1 MLKSLDSECKSCA
14 PITPIECITN
24 CRVYKLKNELR
35 CLRKTLDAP
44 DYIKDLFNAL
54 KNETRLTILQ
64 TFVKGRYSP
73 SQLQLE
79 LKNSGQNHSLKVISE
94 EYLRPLETLGLVNK
108 SVDQYQL
115 TLFGGRLTKL
125 LGCFPDFALKLP
137 AHSECYEEAV
147 IQHLLTGPKTFE
159 GIEAVI
165 PLRNVSRTLKRLRS
179 AQLIKTPT
187 EREYVF
193 FFKTIRASD
202 KETLTITQRKIYDAI
217 TTEGIPAGKLACQTR
232 FSLRVTYECLKH
244 LRGKKLAFQ
253 RRTPKTYDL
262 TLKGK
267 KLATDLHE
275 LQQTVEDAWFS
286 FQQISQ
292 DNALT
297 LKVESLTDSTFMR

>member
-24 CRVYKLKNELR
+24 CKVYKLKNELR
-35 CLRKTLDAP
+35 CLRQTLDNP

-54 KNETRLTILQ
+54 KNETRLITLQ
-64 TFVKGRYSP
+64 TFINARYSP

-79 LKNSGQNHSLKVISE
+79 LKKAGHNHSLKAISE
-94 EYLRPLETLGLVNK
+94 DYLRPLTTLGLINK
-108 SVDQYQL
+108 SQDQYQL
-115 TLFGGRLTKL
+115 TLFGSRLTKL
-125 LGCFPDFALKLP
+125 LGYFPDFALKLP
-137 AHSECYEEAV
+137 AHSECYEETV
-147 IQHLLTGPKTFE
+147 IQHLLSGPKTFE
-159 GIEAVI
+159 EIEAVI
-165 PLRNVSRTLKRLRS
+165 PLRNISRTLKRLRS
-179 AQLIKTPT
+179 ARLIKTPT

-193 FFKTIRASD
+193 FFKTIRAPD

-244 LRGKKLAFQ
+244 LRGKKLVFQ
-253 RRTPKTYDL
+253 RRTPKTHDL

-267 KLATDLHE
+267 ILASDVQA
-275 LQQTVEDAWFS
+275 LQQTVEDTWFS

-297 LKVESLTDSTFMR
+297 LKVGIPSESAFMR

>member
-24 CRVYKLKNELR
+24 CKVYKLKNELR
-35 CLRKTLDAP
+35 CLRQTLDNP

-54 KNETRLTILQ
+54 KNETRLIILQ
-64 TFVKGRYSP
+64 TFINARYSP

-79 LKNSGQNHSLKVISE
+79 LKKAGHNHSLTAISE
-94 EYLRPLETLGLVNK
+94 EYLRPLTTLGLVSK
-108 SVDQYQL
+108 SQDQYQL
-115 TLFGGRLTKL
+115 TLFGSRLTKL
-125 LGCFPDFALKLP
+125 LGYFPDFALKLP
-137 AHSECYEEAV
+137 AHSECYEETV
-147 IQHLLTGPKTFE
+147 IQHLLSGPKTFE
-159 GIEAVI
+159 EIEAVI
-165 PLRNVSRTLKRLRS
+165 PLRNISRTLKRLRS
-179 AQLIKTPT
+179 ARLIKTPT

-193 FFKTIRASD
+193 FFKTIRAPD

-244 LRGKKLAFQ
+244 LRGKKLVFQ
-253 RRTPKTYDL
+253 RRTPKTHDL

-267 KLATDLHE
+267 ILASDVQA
-275 LQQTVEDAWFS
+275 LQQTVEDTWFS

-297 LKVESLTDSTFMR
+297 LKVGIPSESAFMR